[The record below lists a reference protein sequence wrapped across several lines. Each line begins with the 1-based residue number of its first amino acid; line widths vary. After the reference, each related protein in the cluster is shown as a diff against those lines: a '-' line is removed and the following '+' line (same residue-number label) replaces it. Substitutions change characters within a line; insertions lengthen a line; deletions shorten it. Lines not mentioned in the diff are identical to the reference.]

1 MEYYLVSELLHYCNV
16 TLKKCGRILPN
27 KIDYYDF
34 TFVLDGKLVYY
45 ADRKR
50 IVLEKN
56 DALFLPPGTLRAR
69 DAGTD
74 TVHFVSFNFHSFPDV
89 SFPFDNYMPKCIT
102 SNIKKLLTVY
112 PPSHLSATYHSRE
125 KCANMLNF
133 MLYELLDVASLKCSN
148 EHVVKILNYIEEHIT
163 EKLTLQVMCSY
174 VNLSREYTSYIFK
187 KEMGKTLTDY
197 VNERKMLLAKE
208 LILNGEM
215 SLTDI
220 STYLGF
226 DNYNYFSRL
235 FKQYLGI
242 TPISLKKNGG

>member
-1 MEYYLVSELLHYCNV
+1 MEYYFVSEVMHYCNV
-16 TLKKCGRILPN
+16 TLKKCGKIPLHQ
-27 KIDYYDF
+27 IDYYDF
-34 TFVLDGKLVYY
+34 TFVLEGSMVYY
-45 ADRKR
+45 ADGKR

-56 DALFLPPGTLRAR
+56 DALFLKPQTMRAR

-74 TVHFVSFNFHSFPDV
+74 TVRFVSFNFRTFPDV

-112 PPSHLSATYHSRE
+112 PPSHLSSTYHSRE

-133 MLYELLDVASLKCSN
+133 MLYELLDASALKCDN
-148 EHVVKILNYIEEHIT
+148 EHVIKILNYIEEHIT
-163 EKLTLQVMCSY
+163 EKLTLQVISSY
-174 VNLSREYTSYIFK
+174 VNLSKEYTSYIFK

-208 LILNGEM
+208 FILNREM
-215 SLTDI
+215 SLADI

-235 FKQYLGI
+235 FKQYLEV
-242 TPISLKKNGG
+242 TPISLKKNT